1 MIVNNA
7 QQDLCSNQVFPV
19 VVCQGQQPTVAFT
32 TSSVLTLF
40 GIKSV

>member
-7 QQDLCSNQVFPV
+7 QQDLCSNRVFPV
-19 VVCQGQQPTVAFT
+19 VVCQGQQPTIAFT
-32 TSSVLTLF
+32 TSSVLTLY